1 MQYVLVT
8 GASGGMGRAVARRMA
23 EQGFCVFALDRV
35 PGEAER
41 QIIPLTVDLTCEQAV
56 QQAAETVRR
65 TTDSLYAILHFAG
78 MYQLDSLVEMTAERF
93 EQIFRVNLLA
103 AFLVNRTFFPFL
115 RKGSRILMTTSEL
128 APLDPLP
135 FTGIYAVSK
144 ASLDRYA
151 YALRMELQLRDIS
164 VSVLRAGAVQTG
176 MLNASTD
183 ALTRFC
189 NTTTLYSCNA
199 ERFRRIVDRVEAKC
213 IPPEAIAERVHR
225 ILRARHPAFAY
236 AINRNPLL
244 RLLNGLPQRTQM
256 WIIRR
261 LLREPAEK

>member
-8 GASGGMGRAVARRMA
+8 GASGGMGRAVAKRLA
-23 EQGFCVFALDRV
+23 GQGFCVFALDRI
-35 PGEAER
+35 PGSAEK
-41 QIIPLTVDLTCEQAV
+41 QIIPLTVDLTNEQELE
-56 QQAAETVRR
+56 QAAETIRK

-78 MYQLDSLVEMTAERF
+78 MYQLDSLVEMTAESF

-115 RKGSRILMTTSEL
+115 RKGSRILLTTSEL

-151 YALRMELQLRDIS
+151 YALRMELQLRGIA
-164 VSVLRAGAVQTG
+164 VSVLRAGAVQTN
-176 MLNASTD
+176 MLNTSTD

-189 NTTTLYSCNA
+189 NTTALYPCNA
-199 ERFRRIVDRVEAKC
+199 RRFRQIVDRVEAKC
-213 IPPEAIAERVHR
+213 IPPEAIAERVCR
-225 ILRARHPAFAY
+225 ILQIRRPAFAY
-236 AINRNPLL
+236 AINRNPWL
-244 RLLNGLPQRTQM
+244 RLLNVLPQRTQM

-261 LLREPAEK
+261 LLRESTEK